1 MQSMPWY
8 DAESNGKSIHYPV
21 NHRSQTPINLNFLYL
36 ILVLGTDDG
45 SQSSTQKRIE
55 LLKNDEG
62 GVSVY
67 IYESLT
73 VDQSEQ
79 HV

>member
-1 MQSMPWY
+1 MLPPKGRY
-8 DAESNGKSIHYPV
+8 FLVPESPQHFVHCIY
-21 NHRSQTPINLNFLYL
+21 
-36 ILVLGTDDG
+36 GTDDG